1 MRFGCQPVILP
12 VSDGCTYVKGR
23 GRGNRSSR
31 VSGSQTASSRIPM
44 RVRGAG
50 VQTVPQHPFRQWILP
65 PIDGGWRAPLGRVH
79 EFKKQEL
86 LGRERQSRLT
96 SQRLRTIEYQGF
108 LGV

>member
-1 MRFGCQPVILP
+1 MIEAIVPELLHNPQHLP
-12 VSDGCTYVKGR
+12 ALLGVPDDLAPAEDT
-23 GRGNRSSR
+23 
-31 VSGSQTASSRIPM
+31 
-44 RVRGAG
+44 

-65 PIDGGWRAPLGRVH
+65 PIDGGWRALLGRVH